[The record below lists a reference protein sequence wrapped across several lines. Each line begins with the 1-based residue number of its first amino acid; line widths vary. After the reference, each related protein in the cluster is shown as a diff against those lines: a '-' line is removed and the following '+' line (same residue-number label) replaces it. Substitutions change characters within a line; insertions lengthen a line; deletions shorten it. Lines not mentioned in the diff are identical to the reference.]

1 MPPKTKRAP
10 KRELYEDEAGNPDI
24 YLYCQE
30 NDCTIDEAAEAYGIS
45 GLKAWR
51 LSIVQEVEHNPELK
65 VNPRIKKDRAK
76 LGAVVVKMRDE
87 EKLRWERV
95 QARTGMSKA
104 ELMELYEE
112 TTGEEP
118 RRLRGG
124 VAEEEDEAPAPK
136 AKRGAAAKAKPA
148 GRKAKVVEPEDED
161 DEGEDEA
168 PAARPAR
175 RAKARK

>member
-10 KRELYEDEAGNPDI
+10 KPELLYDDNEQPDI
-24 YLYCQE
+24 YLFCQE
-30 NDCTIDEAAEAYGIS
+30 NECSIDEAAEAYGIS

-51 LSIVQEVEHNPELK
+51 LSIFQEVEHNPELK
-65 VNPRIKKDRAK
+65 VSPRVKKDRAK
-76 LGAVVVKMRDE
+76 LGAEVVRLRDE

-118 RRLRGG
+118 KRLRGG
-124 VAEEEDEAPAPK
+124 PAEEEDEVPAPK
-136 AKRGAAAKAKPA
+136 PKRGAAAKPA
-148 GRKAKVVEPEDED
+148 GRKAKAAAPVEDED
-161 DEGEDEA
+161 DEDEA
-168 PAARPAR
+168 PARPAR